1 MMALVLGFPQM
12 CLKMLGLH
20 GENEKILQNASY
32 KWSYKG
38 NIHTVARPNYKDN
51 LLWSF
56 PSTFA
61 ALLNRD
67 IQYLAFLVVKLI
79 L

>member
-38 NIHTVARPNYKDN
+38 NIHTVARPNLKTIYYGVFHPP
-51 LLWSF
+51 LQLC
-56 PSTFA
+56 
-61 ALLNRD
+61 
-67 IQYLAFLVVKLI
+67 
-79 L
+79 